1 MSLKSYS
8 TSSST
13 LMTDPPADGVMPC
26 LLLRRRRGGE
36 GKIGQLYRQK
46 RAGEIEETR
55 TMLEK
60 HRMNQK
66 LVDGAIDLILDVGKP
81 SFNSAYESYLRR
93 FAGITQYM
101 VVAYRRGQTEP
112 PQMLMNSSADLA
124 KLYRAVFYKQD
135 PNRPVILDNA
145 EDGTSFYF
153 PALLNEHY
161 SRTYRQSIFQ
171 SNGIID
177 KFGTA
182 CWTNDVCYYI
192 NYYRMHGEQSFTA
205 RDREQLLEVS
215 DLISNLVARHFES
228 LDKAG
233 AARPALFE
241 GNLERILKSLS
252 PESPLTE
259 REAQVCTLI
268 LMGCSSEAIAL
279 RLGIAMSSVLTYR
292 RRAYM
297 RLAIVSQNELFA
309 MVLSRFS
316 GEQPN

>member
-8 TSSST
+8 TPYPSVVSDPLIEGIMPSSPS
-13 LMTDPPADGVMPC
+13 
-26 LLLRRRRGGE
+26 RRRGQD
-36 GKIGQLYRQK
+36 GKLGLLYRQK
-46 RAGEIEETR
+46 RAGEIEEAR

-81 SFNSAYESYLRR
+81 SFNSAYANYLRR
-93 FAGITQYM
+93 FADINDYM

-112 PQMLMNSSADLA
+112 PQLLMSSSSDLA

-135 PNRPVILDNA
+135 PNRPVIYDNTD
-145 EDGTSFYF
+145 DGTSFYF

-182 CWTNDVCYYI
+182 CWTSDVCYYI
-192 NYYRMHGEQSFTA
+192 NYYRMHGEQSFTS

-228 LDKAG
+228 LDKDASG
-233 AARPALFE
+233 RSALFE
-241 GNLERILKSLS
+241 DNLERILKSLS
-252 PESPLTE
+252 PNSPLTE
-259 REAQVCTLI
+259 RESQVCTLI

-279 RLGIAMSSVLTYR
+279 RLGIAVSSVLTYR
-292 RRAYM
+292 RRAYE

-309 MVLSRFS
+309 MVLARFS
-316 GEQPN
+316 GEYPN